1 MINNQNMYLSK
12 PSLKIF
18 PFEETK
24 TPRCPPPPLYVI
36 NQRKIH
42 FLEDPRTPPGS
53 PPPLP
58 INNQPQFLSK
68 SKDKYLL
75 INNMCKVF

>member
-1 MINNQNMYLSK
+1 MINNQNIYS
-12 PSLKIF
+12 SLKIY
-18 PFEETK
+18 PSEGPK
-24 TPRCPPPPLYVI
+24 TPRGPPPPLTII

-53 PPPLP
+53 PPLP
-58 INNQPQFLSK
+58 INNQQQFLSK
-68 SKDKYLL
+68 SRGKYLL

>member
-12 PSLKIF
+12 SSFKIY
-18 PFEETK
+18 PLEEPK
-24 TPRCPPPPLYVI
+24 TPRCPPPPLPVI

-53 PPPLP
+53 PPPLS
-58 INNQPQFLSK
+58 NNQQHFWSK
-68 SKDKYLL
+68 SVEKQVCAKNCL
-75 INNMCKVF
+75 IL